1 MSEEV
6 QIKGQTKSE
15 STRKEPLQNM
25 RPLCALFFHI
35 LLDMRP
41 NRAVLCFFVFFLNV
55 VILDWINSLRNLNHF
70 GNYADDKDSIK
81 LV

>member
-15 STRKEPLQNM
+15 STRKETLQNM

-41 NRAVLCFFVFFLNV
+41 NRAVLFFFF
-55 VILDWINSLRNLNHF
+55 F
-70 GNYADDKDSIK
+70 FFFFFF
-81 LV
+81 